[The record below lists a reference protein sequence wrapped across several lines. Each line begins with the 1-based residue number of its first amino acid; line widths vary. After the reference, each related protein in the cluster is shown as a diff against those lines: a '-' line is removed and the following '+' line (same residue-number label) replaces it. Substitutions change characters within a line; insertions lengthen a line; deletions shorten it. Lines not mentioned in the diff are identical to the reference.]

1 MIRLKKE
8 IEIILQEILLD
19 LEIRNNI
26 TKLSSIDDTFEDN
39 KETYS
44 KYKKYTIE
52 DIISLYRIEKLYEN
66 NSITSEEKEKL
77 TKLFKDYLILN
88 NVISSSELEVLFNES
103 TICLSKEDYHEMIEK
118 REQIRNTLDK
128 YGILDKFNYEEAF
141 TNQIK
146 KELKHKK
153 LTKKKNSN

>member
-1 MIRLKKE
+1 MKKE

-66 NSITSEEKEKL
+66 NSITSKEKEQL

-88 NVISSSELEVLFNES
+88 NVIASSELEVLFNES
-103 TICLSKEDYHEMIEK
+103 TICLSKEDYNEMIEK